1 MDKNDNFTRHSS
13 TTENKSQNLW
23 IDLLFEN
30 LSSDFFFITNLV
42 KDVVVVVG
50 K

>member
-23 IDLLFEN
+23 ILFEN
-30 LSSDFFFITNLV
+30 LPQIFLFITNLV